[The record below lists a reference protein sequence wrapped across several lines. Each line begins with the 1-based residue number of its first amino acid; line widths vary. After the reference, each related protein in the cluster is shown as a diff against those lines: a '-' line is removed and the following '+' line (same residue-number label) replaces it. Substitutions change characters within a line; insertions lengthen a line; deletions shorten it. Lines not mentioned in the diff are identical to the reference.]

1 MNWRQY
7 QNELIVLLALCVMLG
22 AFFYKSIKV
31 SSCADNATSLQHS
44 VNEFKE
50 IVALK
55 KVWGDKGISK
65 KVTALEKLI
74 PASKVTWSKRSKKL
88 TASFKG
94 LSSSELNKLS
104 NKILSLAVQIQ
115 LLDIEKTGSLY
126 NVEFKC
132 KW

>member
-31 SSCADNATSLQHS
+31 SSGADNATSLQHS